1 MSEAQG
7 NDGYQAMTPVSRPG
21 PLRHLVEETLRELIV
36 SGALAPGQHLVEL
49 EVADRLQV
57 SRGPVRE
64 AFQALH
70 GQGWVD
76 LRPGRGAFVHAPTVE
91 EVDELFGVRAAL
103 EGEAAALAA
112 KAICAERLAELE
124 EISARGRAAVLGHE
138 YDRVVATNSELHR
151 RIAELA
157 GNVLLCQ
164 MIASLDGRI
173 RWYLRPVVHNRGIA
187 SWDEHDALIA
197 ALADH
202 DAERARQLMREHT
215 GRTRQANLTARLV

>member
-7 NDGYQAMTPVSRPG
+7 NALYPVMTPVSRPG

-49 EVADRLQV
+49 DLAERLQV
-57 SRGPVRE
+57 SRGPIRE
-64 AFQALH
+64 AFQALNS
-70 GQGWVD
+70 QGWVD
-76 LRPGRGAFVHAPTVE
+76 LRPGRGAFVHAPTVD

-112 KAICAERLAELE
+112 RGTCPESAAELR
-124 EISARGRAAVLGHE
+124 EISARGRAAVRDHE
-138 YDRVVATNSELHR
+138 YDLVVATNSRLHR

-157 GNVLLCQ
+157 GNELLRQ

-173 RWYLRPVVHNRGIA
+173 RWYLRPVVHNRGEA
-187 SWDEHDALIA
+187 SWDEHDGLIE
-197 ALADH
+197 ALAVH
-202 DAERARQLMREHT
+202 DEERARLLMREHT
-215 GRTRQANLTARLV
+215 AHTRQANLSARA